1 MSIVV
6 DFPGGNVYHYKR
18 LWKQRR
24 NVGHEY
30 IHDWNRSYSYIIA
43 NIRLTYRWWMK
54 PPGNKGERKT

>member
-6 DFPGGNVYHYKR
+6 DFPGGNVYHYKDCGHM
-18 LWKQRR
+18 R
-24 NVGHEY
+24 NVRE
-30 IHDWNRSYSYIIA
+30 YSYIIA

>member
-6 DFPGGNVYHYKR
+6 DFPEMFIIIKDCGHM
-18 LWKQRR
+18 R
-24 NVGHEY
+24 NVRE
-30 IHDWNRSYSYIIA
+30 YSYIIA